1 MQSAADIQDGVYFGL
16 DAETYHG
23 IPALSSS
30 GIKNLLI
37 SGPDF
42 WYRCSW
48 LNPAYEEDETD
59 TLARIA
65 GRAYHTRILEGRTA
79 FCAAYAET
87 FSAPGYALKT
97 VEDMAE
103 ALAKVAITLPSK
115 AKKPDYVAA
124 VRTHCP
130 DELIFDDL
138 REKHNA
144 RHEGK
149 EFLSAD
155 LISKIEMSA
164 AMIEKN
170 PEISKCFTGGYPEVT
185 VIWTEDGIRFKARF
199 DYLKPKAI
207 VDLKTFANFLNKPI
221 DSAIYSAM
229 ASGKYH
235 IQAAFYMRAF
245 QKARAFCTADHNGA
259 YGLFWDD
266 APSND
271 NWYAELASC
280 EEPGFYFVF
289 QQKGPAKKFLR
300 GSMWSCGE
308 AAIEEAIKRF
318 RENMERFGELP
329 WVDTAGIEEFSD
341 DQFPAYSTEL

>member
-1 MQSAADIQDGVYFGL
+1 MNQTPDIQDGMHFRLPAEVYH
-16 DAETYHG
+16 A
-23 IPALSSS
+23 IPALSAS
-30 GIKNLLI
+30 GIKNILI

-42 WYRCSW
+42 WYRCPW
-48 LNPAYEEDETD
+48 LNPDFEEEEED

-65 GRAYHTRILEGRTA
+65 GRAYHTRILEGRNA
-79 FCAAYAET
+79 FHAAYAET
-87 FSAPGYALKT
+87 FSAPKYALKT

-103 ALAKVAITLPSK
+103 ALSKVAVTLPSK
-115 AKKPDYVAA
+115 AKKPDYIAA
-124 VRTHCP
+124 VRVHCP

-144 RHEGK
+144 RHDGK

-155 LISKIEMSA
+155 LMAKIETA
-164 AMIEKN
+164 AKMVECHPDNRKLV
-170 PEISKCFTGGYPEVT
+170 TGGYPEVT
-185 VIWTEDGIRFKARF
+185 IIWTENEIRFKARL

-245 QKARAFCTADHNGA
+245 KAAQAAARPSDFTG
-259 YGLFWDD
+259 DD
-266 APSND
+266 D
-271 NWYAELASC
+271 WLRHFTDC
-280 EEPGFYFVF
+280 EEPGFYFLF
-289 QQKGPAKKFLR
+289 QQKGPAPLARAKKFLR

-308 AAIEEAIKRF
+308 VAIEEAIKRF
-318 RENMERFGELP
+318 RENMDHFGDLP
-329 WVDTAGIEEFSD
+329 WVDTAGIEEFRD
-341 DQFPAYSTEL
+341 DQFPTYSTEL